1 MTVCP
6 EIEPRER
13 RDHDDTFTVYGSP
26 QLEVDNFNGRVEVS
40 GGGPEGSVQVRT
52 EIRNPDRT
60 DYRLCQRGNTIRV
73 EPKRK
78 GKLGIFQFIGM
89 DRGNYIKVTIQTN
102 REISIH
108 TSNGRVELKNVEG
121 TVNLHTSNGFI
132 AVD

>member
-13 RDHDDTFTVYGSP
+13 RDHDDDTFTVYGSP

-73 EPKRK
+73 EPERK
-78 GKLGIFQFIGM
+78 GKLGIFQFKGM
-89 DRGNYIKVTIQTN
+89 DRVTHYVA
-102 REISIH
+102 SDP
-108 TSNGRVELKNVEG
+108 G
-121 TVNLHTSNGFI
+121 
-132 AVD
+132 